1 MTNKM
6 STSKIANS
14 YAEAFFKQGLN
25 LYKNE
30 PENPEVFYKLVVDIQ
45 KVLKLIADVPTL
57 KNFLLNPLN
66 STTAK
71 KQVLDKCFNPA
82 IGSSTLNFLY
92 ILINKK
98 RINLIESI
106 GETFLEKAFEYLY
119 VVVVEVRSSTQLT
132 PTQEKALRNKLQAMV
147 GPSFTEPFVLYPN
160 ICLSL
165 IIDKTI
171 LGGLLIKIGSK
182 VIDLSL
188 QGELQ
193 GLRKELKLN

>member
-6 STSKIANS
+6 ATSKIANS

-30 PENPEVFYKLVVDIQ
+30 PENPEVFYKLVVDLQ
-45 KVLKLIADVPTL
+45 KVLKLIADVPIL

-71 KQVLDKCFNPA
+71 KQILEKCFHPT
-82 IGSSTLNFLY
+82 IGSTTMNFLY
-92 ILINKK
+92 LLVDKK

-106 GETFLEKAFEYLY
+106 GETFLEKAFDYLY
-119 VVVVEVRSSTQLT
+119 VLVVEVRSSTQLT
-132 PTQEKALRNKLQAMV
+132 STQEKALRSKLQFLV

-165 IIDKTI
+165 IIDQTI

-193 GLRKELKLN
+193 GLRKELKLK

>member
-1 MTNKM
+1 MNKM
-6 STSKIANS
+6 ATSKITNT
-14 YAEAFFKQGLN
+14 YAEALFKQGLN

-30 PENPEVFYKLVVDIQ
+30 PENPEVFYSLVADFQ
-45 KVLKLIADVPTL
+45 KVLDLIVDVPTL

-71 KQVLDKCFNPA
+71 KEVLEKCFQST
-82 IGSSTLNFLY
+82 IGSTTMNFLY
-92 ILINKK
+92 LLVDKK

-106 GETFLEKAFEYLY
+106 GKTFLEKAFEYLY
-119 VVVVEVRSSTQLT
+119 VLVVEVRAASQLT
-132 PTQEKALRNKLQAMV
+132 STQEKALRNKLQTLV
-147 GPSFTEPFVLYPN
+147 GPSFREPFVLYPN

-165 IIDKTI
+165 SIDPTI